1 MLQCRT
7 FLHRMGEKNITDL
20 EFHQRFLTKL
30 NAQQLAAVTQ
40 TEGPVLLLAVPGSGK
55 TTVLIHRLG
64 YLVFCRGI
72 APERILTVTYTVAA
86 TRDMRERFAAVFG
99 EEYASRLTFRTINGI
114 CAVVVGY
121 YAAWKGTEAFELAT
135 DEKAINAVIRDV
147 LVKGGN
153 PFPGDQLIK
162 EARTQITY
170 CKNMMLTEEQIRTHK
185 VDGMDFPAVYAGYQN
200 YLKRNRLMDYDDQM
214 VFTYRIFRQY
224 PQILERFRQR
234 YTYLCVDEAQDTS
247 KIQHAILRL
256 LAAPANNLFMVG
268 DEDQSIYGFR
278 AAWPQALLDF
288 EQTYPG
294 AKVLLM
300 ETNYRSTGQI
310 VQRADAFIQRN
321 RDRHPKR
328 MHTDN
333 ELGEPV
339 RKIELGDYNRQYNYL
354 LKVARDGSGQTA
366 VLFRNNDS
374 ALPLIDLL
382 EREKIPY
389 ACRQR
394 EAFFF
399 SSPVVRDLSDMLE
412 FAFQDGNAELFL
424 RFYYK
429 LDLKIKK
436 TVVAP
441 ILQNKGWSQSVFDAL
456 ISSAGLEGW
465 QVGKVRAMQT
475 HFAKLPSLNSYAALQ
490 RLVRYL
496 GYGDYLEDQHGDKAK
511 LDILLALANQTPDLE
526 GFLNRLKELKTVLEE
541 QVSPSGCQFILSTIH
556 ASKGLEYDRVILM
569 DVLDGIF
576 PAAEPP
582 ANEET
587 MGREE
592 RAVLEEERRLFYVA
606 ATRARHQLDLLTYGG
621 KFGESGVTRSTFIT
635 QLLGEER
642 AGGMTLEKQKKPLAA
657 ASTPKTE
664 EITAW
669 EREFQPG
676 TAVIHKRFGRGV
688 LESRAGS
695 IAVIDF
701 GEHGIKKLDLTT
713 CLRSRMIQKEK

>member
-1 MLQCRT
+1 MLYGK
-7 FLHRMGEKNITDL
+7 GEKNITDL

-30 NAQQLAAVTQ
+30 NSQQLAAVTQ

-86 TRDMRERFAAVFG
+86 TRDMRERFSAVFG
-99 EEYASRLTFRTINGI
+99 EEYANRLTFRTINGI

-170 CKNMMLTEEQIRTHK
+170 CKNMMLTEEQIRAHK
-185 VDGMDFPAVYAGYQN
+185 VDGMDFPAVYAGYQS

-354 LKVARDGSGQTA
+354 LKVAREGSGQTA

-399 SSPVVRDLSDMLE
+399 SSPVVRDLTDMLE

-496 GYGDYLEDQHGDKAK
+496 GYGDYLEDQHGDTAK
-511 LDILLALANQTPDLE
+511 LDILMALANQTPDLKD
-526 GFLNRLKELKTVLEE
+526 FLHRLKELKTVVEE
-541 QVSPSGCQFILSTIH
+541 QVSPPGCQFILSTIH

-576 PAAEPP
+576 PSVEPP
-582 ANEET
+582 ANEEA

-592 RAVLEEERRLFYVA
+592 RATLEEERRLFYVA
-606 ATRARHQLDLLTYGG
+606 ATRARHQLDLLTYRG
-621 KFGESGVTRSTFIT
+621 KFGESGGTRSTFII

-642 AGGMTLEKQKKPLAA
+642 TGGMMLEKQKKTLAA
-657 ASTPKTE
+657 VPTPKTE
-664 EITAW
+664 DIAAW

-676 TAVIHKRFGRGV
+676 TVVKHKRFGKGV